1 MPHTG
6 FGLESLIPQKKI
18 KSDDDYSVRK
28 EAIFFIE
35 TDKIKANPFQP
46 RKEFNNEA
54 LKALSESIKQHGIL
68 QPLVVSRIESNGV
81 NVGYQLIAG
90 ERRLLA
96 SKMAGFKQVPV
107 IIREPGD
114 REKLVLSLIENIQRE
129 DLNAMEKA
137 GAYKKLQGD
146 FNLLQK
152 DIAHLVGKSK
162 ETVSNTLRLLELPEK
177 IKQALKKSIISEGHA
192 KALLS
197 ISDGKTLQEVFNKI
211 VKENLSVRDAEIIC
225 YGLRRKESTQEPIK
239 KAKTGGIAVINEK
252 IKSSLDKFPGIFKF
266 KFKNYNGKPAI
277 TIYFDNDSKFN
288 NFLGIFRD

>member
-1 MPHTG
+1 MVKTG
-6 FGLESLIPQKKI
+6 SGLESLIPQKKI
-18 KSDDDYSVRK
+18 KSDDDYSIRK

-46 RKEFNNEA
+46 RKEFDNEA

-81 NVGYQLIAG
+81 NIGYQLIAG
-90 ERRLLA
+90 ERRLMA

-129 DLNAMEKA
+129 YLNAMEKA
-137 GAYKKLQGD
+137 TAYKKLQTD

-162 ETVSNTLRLLELPEK
+162 EAVSNALRLLELPEK
-177 IKQALKKSIISEGHA
+177 IKQALKKSIINEGHA

-197 ISDGKTLQEVFNKI
+197 ISDEKTMQNSFNQI
-211 VKENLSVRDAEIIC
+211 VRENLSVRDAEVLC
-225 YGLRRKESTQEPIK
+225 YRLKQKEIPQRTLKTQKNSGTTI
-239 KAKTGGIAVINEK
+239 INEK
-252 IKSSLDKFPGIFKF
+252 IKNSLNKFPGIFKF
-266 KFKNYNGKPAI
+266 KFKNYNGKPTI
-277 TIYFDNDSKFN
+277 TIYFDDEPKFN
-288 NFLGIFRD
+288 KFLGIFRD